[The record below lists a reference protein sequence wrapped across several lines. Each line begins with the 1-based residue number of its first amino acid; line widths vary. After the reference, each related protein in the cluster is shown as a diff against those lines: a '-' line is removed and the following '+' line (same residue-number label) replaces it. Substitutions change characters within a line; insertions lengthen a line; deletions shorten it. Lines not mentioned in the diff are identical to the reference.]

1 MVKHVFNINDYV
13 KSEFNKPVRIDIN
26 CNVGHVQSY
35 LHWHPHYEIQI
46 IFSGV
51 YAIENSNTKIE
62 SSKPGVFI
70 HAPYSLHRTN
80 ASREAVYRRNI
91 LSIKRDIL
99 TLVTPSILD
108 MSVFDGVNLAYAFPN
123 PAMMSEFRDI
133 SLMMNNYDNDR
144 AYLALYTALI
154 MKKMIDLINSGAGKF
169 IKSSVTYMQDVLRY
183 IGSNLASTITLGSL
197 SEQYE
202 ISKSK
207 LNLDFRTA
215 TGTTFKQYITNLR
228 MTKARELL
236 ASGSSIINASLET
249 GYSSEAHFIA
259 AFKAYWGMTPGNFIN
274 GISDYSV

>member
-1 MVKHVFNINDYV
+1 MVRHVFNINDYV

-35 LHWHPHYEIQI
+35 LHWHPHHEIPI

-80 ASREAVYRRNI
+80 SSREAVYRRNI

-108 MSVFDGVNLAYAFPN
+108 MSVFDGVNLAYAFSN

-133 SLMMNNYDNDR
+133 SLMMNNCDNDR

-169 IKSSVTYMQDVLRY
+169 IKSSVDR
-183 IGSNLASTITLGSL
+183 
-197 SEQYE
+197 
-202 ISKSK
+202 KSV
-207 LNLDFRTA
+207 
-215 TGTTFKQYITNLR
+215 G
-228 MTKARELL
+228 
-236 ASGSSIINASLET
+236 
-249 GYSSEAHFIA
+249 
-259 AFKAYWGMTPGNFIN
+259 
-274 GISDYSV
+274 